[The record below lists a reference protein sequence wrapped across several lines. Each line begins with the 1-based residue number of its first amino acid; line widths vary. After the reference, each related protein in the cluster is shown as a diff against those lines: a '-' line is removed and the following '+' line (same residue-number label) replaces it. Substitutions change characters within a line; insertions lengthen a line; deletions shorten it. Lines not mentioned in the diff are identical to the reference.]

1 MNYTQKD
8 KSFQIT
14 EQGRRQ
20 IRSLLAGKSLSQADL
35 SLALGWNYQRLYR
48 ILRGMQYATEQ
59 EFSKINSALVEMTGR
74 GIEDADMHNVGRL
87 S

>member
-1 MNYTQKD
+1 MNYIVNDNKY
-8 KSFQIT
+8 QIT

-20 IRSLLAGKSLSQADL
+20 IRSLLAGKNLSQADL

-59 EFSKINSALVEMTGR
+59 EFSEINSALVEMTGR
-74 GIEDADMHNVGRL
+74 GIEEADLHNVGRL